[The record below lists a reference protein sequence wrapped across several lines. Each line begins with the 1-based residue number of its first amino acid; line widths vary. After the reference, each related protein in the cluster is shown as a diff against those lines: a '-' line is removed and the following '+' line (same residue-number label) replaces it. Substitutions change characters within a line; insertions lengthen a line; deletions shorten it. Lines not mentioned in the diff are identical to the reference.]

1 VGTVAVKYID
11 FVKVVGSMKTY
22 VISATARLQA
32 PPRRV
37 YDTIANYHTGHPRIV
52 PRQFQNL
59 TVERGGVGAG
69 TVIRFDVRVLGRTT
83 RFRAEVSEPEPGR
96 VLVERNV
103 LGNDATSTF
112 IVDPGAHRDESIVT
126 ISTEMT
132 DRGGVAG
139 AVEKFITRRVLGPMY
154 EEELR
159 LLEAAASDPER
170 TAAPATPRA

>member
-1 VGTVAVKYID
+1 
-11 FVKVVGSMKTY
+11 MHTY

-32 PPRRV
+32 PPHRV
-37 YDTIANYHTGHPRIV
+37 YETIANYHTGHPRIV
-52 PRQFQNL
+52 PKQIRNL
-59 TVERGGVGAG
+59 IVERGGIGAG
-69 TVIRFDVRVLGRTT
+69 TMIGFDVRVLGRTT
-83 RFRAEVSEPEPGR
+83 RFRAEISEPEPGR

-112 IVDPGAHRDESIVT
+112 VVDPGAHLNESVVT

-139 AVEKFITRRVLGPMY
+139 AIEKFITRRVLRPMY

-159 LLEAAASDPER
+159 LLEVAALDPQR
-170 TAAPATPRA
+170 TAAPAMPRA